1 MRVLEVLLSFS
12 MKSGA
17 KSLTTSVEGLL
28 EVSGERKCELVMLE
42 TGEEWIRECSMATSM
57 LQGGPSEMGGR
68 EVKVRTS

>member
-1 MRVLEVLLSFS
+1 M
-12 MKSGA
+12 
-17 KSLTTSVEGLL
+17 L